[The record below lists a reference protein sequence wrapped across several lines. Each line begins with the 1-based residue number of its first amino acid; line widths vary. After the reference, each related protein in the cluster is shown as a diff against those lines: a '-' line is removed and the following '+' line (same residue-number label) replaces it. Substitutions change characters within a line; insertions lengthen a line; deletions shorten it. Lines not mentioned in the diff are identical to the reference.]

1 MLLMIAA
8 TKFFILRKKDKPC
21 FHVSVQCIRFS
32 TRKQSSCKRHNM
44 PQCKFVVDSDVTD
57 TLFTFQFIN
66 KYLEHFK
73 SVDGKYLKLL

>member
-1 MLLMIAA
+1 
-8 TKFFILRKKDKPC
+8 
-21 FHVSVQCIRFS
+21 
-32 TRKQSSCKRHNM
+32 M
-44 PQCKFVVDSDVTD
+44 PQCKFVVDSDITD